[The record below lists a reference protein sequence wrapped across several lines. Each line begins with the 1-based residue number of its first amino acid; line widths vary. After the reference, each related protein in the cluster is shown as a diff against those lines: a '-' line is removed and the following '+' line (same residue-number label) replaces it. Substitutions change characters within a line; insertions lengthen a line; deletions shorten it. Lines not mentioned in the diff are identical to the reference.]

1 MESTTIDQDDD
12 HVIEEMQLAK
22 QPKFTGL
29 FKDAIEFALKA
40 HEWQVRKSSNMP
52 YLWHPMRVAMNVE
65 KYKKSTQLELLMTV
79 ALLHD
84 VVEDN
89 KAITVQQIA
98 DLFGYKVA
106 SIVEELTNDPIELKR
121 LGKTEYLKQKMTHL
135 SSYALVIKLSDRL
148 DNVKDLPSMPIDFQM
163 RYAKETIAILDHLQ
177 SWVRKLSNTHQ
188 ILIDKIRSK
197 LCIQ

>member
-12 HVIEEMQLAK
+12 RLIQETKLAK
-22 QPKFTGL
+22 RPQFTGL
-29 FKDAIEFALKA
+29 FERALEFAQKA
-40 HEWQVRKSSNMP
+40 HKGQVRKSSNMP

-106 SIVEELTNDPIELKR
+106 SIVEELTNDPIELQR
-121 LGKTEYLKQKMTHL
+121 LGKPEYLKQKMTHM

-148 DNVKDLPSMPIDFQM
+148 DNVKDLPSMPIDFQV
-163 RYAKETIAILDHLQ
+163 RYTKETIAILDHLQ

-188 ILIDKIRSK
+188 TLIAKIKSK
-197 LCIQ
+197 LNLQ